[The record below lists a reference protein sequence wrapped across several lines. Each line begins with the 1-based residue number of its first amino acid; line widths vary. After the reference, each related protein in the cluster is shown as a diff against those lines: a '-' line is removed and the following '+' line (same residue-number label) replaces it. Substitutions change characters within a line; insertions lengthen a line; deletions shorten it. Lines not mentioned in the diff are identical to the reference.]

1 LLKTWPTLCAA
12 LAVASLAVW
21 AAGPAAAAALQWD
34 AGTWMRQPWT
44 LFTSALVHLSGAHLL
59 ANLLA
64 LGALAILGWSMGAGT
79 PASIALLGAWPLGT
93 LALLAWPGVTRY
105 SGLSG
110 LVHAAVAVLW
120 VHAAIR
126 GRAYPLTF
134 VLFVALVF
142 KLLGE
147 HAWTT
152 PVAFDP
158 DWGFNVVY
166 AAHLGGAL
174 TGAVCGLVAAVWSRA
189 LRPEVKPAR

>member
-1 LLKTWPTLCAA
+1 MKTWPALCAA

-21 AAGPAAAAALQWD
+21 AGGPTAAAALQWQ
-34 AGTWMRQPWT
+34 AGTWMHQPWT

-64 LGALAILGWSMGAGT
+64 LGALAVLGGSLGAGRS
-79 PASIALLGAWPLGT
+79 ACIALLGAWPLGT

-120 VHAAIR
+120 AHAAIR
-126 GRAYPLTF
+126 GKAYPLSF
-134 VLFVALVF
+134 VLFAALLF
-142 KLLGE
+142 KLLSE

-166 AAHLGGAL
+166 AAHLGGTLA
-174 TGAVCGLVAAVWSRA
+174 GAGCGLIAAIWAWGLQPGRQ
-189 LRPEVKPAR
+189 P